1 MSCARGE
8 GQQGFIYFV
17 MTNTSPGENSR
28 EAVNGTIKL
37 VIRGKIILDIFIKLN
52 AFTAKISSAT
62 IQEHDSCLPG
72 N

>member
-8 GQQGFIYFV
+8 GPQGFIYFM
-17 MTNTSPGENSR
+17 MTNTSPEENSR
-28 EAVNGTIKL
+28 ETANGTIKL
-37 VIRGKIILDIFIKLN
+37 VIQGKIILDIFIKLN

-62 IQEHDSCLPG
+62 TQERDSCLSG